1 MLTAEA
7 SKLTAEASK
16 LTAEASKLTAEASK
30 LTAEASKLTVE
41 ASKLTAETS
50 RMTAETSRMTAE
62 TSRMTAEASTT
73 EARDGRGKAM
83 ASVLYQ
89 SIETLSKDK
98 GIDPEIVVGA
108 VEDAIALAT
117 RKYYKTTES
126 MRAEM
131 DRETGEIRAYVFKT
145 VVETPEQVEDETNQI
160 SLEKAREMAPEVE
173 VGGELRF
180 YKDTTPLGRIAAQM
194 AKQVIFQKV
203 REAERDTVFNE
214 YNHRAGEVLNATVK
228 RLEPMDTIF
237 DLGKAEA
244 RMPKREQSRLE
255 QFAVGERVRVVLL
268 RVDRAAKGPQVIVS
282 RAAPGLVSSLFQSE
296 VPEIYDGTVT
306 IRAIARE
313 AGERTK
319 IAVMSR
325 DKDVDPVGACVGMK
339 GMRVQSIIREL
350 RGEKIDII
358 EYSEE
363 ITTFAEKALQ
373 PAKVSRV
380 SITDLGE
387 KQIEVIVDDTQLSL
401 AIGKKGQNVR
411 LAAKLLQWKI
421 DIKSEEEKRQEVEQ
435 QMTAMSGGPTT
446 PIEQVTELGEQILEK
461 LIAAGITTIEELAD
475 MTPEQLEEVPGI
487 GEKTVEKISTAVRHY
502 FGQYEEGEERPAVA
516 AIAAASE
523 IEGDAA
529 EASADAEVSH
539 PDHARDVEASLGS
552 EASTEDNIIAAEES
566 TGEAE
571 ESMLSE
577 KLSGTTEERLA
588 EEAAEFGE
596 AQELNGV
603 STDDLIAAEDRASM
617 SDAND
622 DADAREEKIELE
634 NDEVDNLAVQAN
646 EVSDEGIDTDGHD
659 RG

>member
-1 MLTAEA
+1 
-7 SKLTAEASK
+7 
-16 LTAEASKLTAEASK
+16 
-30 LTAEASKLTVE
+30 
-41 ASKLTAETS
+41 
-50 RMTAETSRMTAE
+50 
-62 TSRMTAEASTT
+62 
-73 EARDGRGKAM
+73 M

-89 SIETLSKDK
+89 SIETLSRDK
-98 GIDPEIVVGA
+98 GIDPAIVVGA

-117 RKYYKTTES
+117 RKYYKTQET

-131 DRETGEIRAYVFKT
+131 DRETGEIRAYVYKT
-145 VVETPEQVEDETNQI
+145 VVETPEHVEDEVNQI
-160 SLEKAREMAPEVE
+160 ALEQARELAPEVE

-203 REAERDTVFNE
+203 REAERDTVFIE
-214 YNHRAGEVLNATVK
+214 YNHRAGEVLTATVK
-228 RLEPMDTIF
+228 RLEPMDVIF

-255 QFAVGERVRVVLL
+255 QFTVGERVRVVLL

-282 RAAPGLVSSLFQSE
+282 RAAPGLVSNLFQSE
-296 VPEIYDGTVT
+296 VPEIYDGTVS

-358 EYSEE
+358 EFSEE

-380 SITDLGE
+380 SIVDLAD

-435 QMTAMSGGPTT
+435 QMQAMSGGPTT
-446 PIEQVTELGEQILEK
+446 PVEQISELGEAVLEK
-461 LIAAGITTIEELAD
+461 LIAAGITTVEELAD

-487 GEKTVEKISTAVRHY
+487 GEKTVEKISVAVRHY
-502 FGQYEEGEERPAVA
+502 FGQYEEGEERPALL
-516 AIAAASE
+516 AAASE
-523 IEGDAA
+523 EGAA
-529 EASADAEVSH
+529 ETTTDVAEEDVLATEKT
-539 PDHARDVEASLGS
+539 PEGLLAEHAGEGFAHEVKDV
-552 EASTEDNIIAAEES
+552 STED
-566 TGEAE
+566 
-571 ESMLSE
+571 
-577 KLSGTTEERLA
+577 LA
-588 EEAAEFGE
+588 DVEEADSA
-596 AQELNGV
+596 
-603 STDDLIAAEDRASM
+603 
-617 SDAND
+617 SDAYS
-622 DADAREEKIELE
+622 DADAREEQIEQNNEAVDDLVDQAQETSDEGTE
-634 NDEVDNLAVQAN
+634 NDE
-646 EVSDEGIDTDGHD
+646 HD

>member
-1 MLTAEA
+1 
-7 SKLTAEASK
+7 
-16 LTAEASKLTAEASK
+16 
-30 LTAEASKLTVE
+30 
-41 ASKLTAETS
+41 
-50 RMTAETSRMTAE
+50 
-62 TSRMTAEASTT
+62 
-73 EARDGRGKAM
+73 M
-83 ASVLYQ
+83 ASALYQ
-89 SIETLSKDK
+89 SIEMLSREK

-117 RKYYKTTES
+117 RKFYKTQET
-126 MRAEM
+126 MRGEL
-131 DRETGEIRAYVFKT
+131 DRESGEIRAYVYKT
-145 VVETPEQVEDETNQI
+145 VVDADTEVEDPENQ
-160 SLEKAREMAPEVE
+160 LTLDQARELAPEVE

-180 YKDTTPLGRIAAQM
+180 YKDTSPLGRIAAQM

-214 YNHRAGEVLNATVK
+214 YAHRAGEILTATVK
-228 RLEPMDTIF
+228 RLEPMDVIF

-282 RAAPGLVSSLFQSE
+282 RAAPALVQSLFQSE
-296 VPEIYDGTVT
+296 VPEIYDGTVI

-358 EYSEE
+358 EFSEE
-363 ITTFAEKALQ
+363 VTTFAEKALQ

-387 KQIEVIVDDTQLSL
+387 KQLEVIVDDTQLSL

-411 LAAKLLQWKI
+411 LAAKLLGWKI

-435 QMTAMSGGPTT
+435 QMQAMAGTPTT
-446 PIEQVTELGEQILEK
+446 PIEQITGLGEGVMEK
-461 LIAAGITTIEELAD
+461 LIAAGITTVEQLAD
-475 MTPEQLEEVPGI
+475 MTEEELGEVPGI
-487 GEKTVEKISTAVRHY
+487 GEKSVEKIATAVRDY
-502 FGQYEEGEERPAVA
+502 FGQLEAQRALAGGEENPTTVPEQALALGEEAVA
-516 AIAAASE
+516 AGAASDVAGDEEHSMTLTPEE
-523 IEGDAA
+523 ILAREAA
-529 EASADAEVSH
+529 KAGGAREVGEYS
-539 PDHARDVEASLGS
+539 VE
-552 EASTEDNIIAAEES
+552 DIA
-566 TGEAE
+566 EAE
-571 ESMLSE
+571 EEISE
-577 KLSGTTEERLA
+577 
-588 EEAAEFGE
+588 
-596 AQELNGV
+596 
-603 STDDLIAAEDRASM
+603 

-622 DADAREEKIELE
+622 AADAREEEIELN
-634 NDEVDNLAVQAN
+634 NDTVDTLVNEAQ
-646 EVSDEGIDTDGHD
+646 EVSDEGIDDAGHERD
-659 RG
+659 

>member
-1 MLTAEA
+1 
-7 SKLTAEASK
+7 
-16 LTAEASKLTAEASK
+16 
-30 LTAEASKLTVE
+30 
-41 ASKLTAETS
+41 
-50 RMTAETSRMTAE
+50 
-62 TSRMTAEASTT
+62 
-73 EARDGRGKAM
+73 
-83 ASVLYQ
+83 
-89 SIETLSKDK
+89 
-98 GIDPEIVVGA
+98 
-108 VEDAIALAT
+108 
-117 RKYYKTTES
+117 
-126 MRAEM
+126 M

-145 VVETPEQVEDETNQI
+145 VVESPEQVEDEVNQMT
-160 SLEKAREMAPEVE
+160 LEQARELAPEVE

-228 RLEPMDTIF
+228 RLEPMDVIF

-282 RAAPGLVSSLFQSE
+282 RAAPGLVQNLFQSE

-358 EYSEE
+358 EFSEE

-380 SITDLGE
+380 SITDLAD

-421 DIKSEEEKRQEVEQ
+421 DIKSEEEKRQEVES
-435 QMTAMSGGPTT
+435 QMQAMSGGPTT
-446 PIEQVTELGEQILEK
+446 PIEQVTELGEAVLEK
-461 LIAAGITTIEELAD
+461 LIAAGITTVEALAD

-487 GEKTVEKISTAVRHY
+487 GEKTVEKISVAVRHY
-502 FGQYEEGEERPAVA
+502 FGQYEEGEERPEPVA
-516 AIAAASE
+516 AAAAE
-523 IEGDAA
+523 
-529 EASADAEVSH
+529 
-539 PDHARDVEASLGS
+539 P
-552 EASTEDNIIAAEES
+552 AEES
-566 TGEAE
+566 SMEKTPEAI
-571 ESMLSE
+571 
-577 KLSGTTEERLA
+577 LA
-588 EEAAEFGE
+588 EEAGIGTAEE
-596 AQELNGV
+596 V
-603 STDDLIAAEDRASM
+603 SNLSTEDIADLEDAESDTDAFSE
-617 SDAND
+617 
-622 DADAREEKIELE
+622 ADAREERIELD
-634 NDEVDNLAVQAN
+634 NDSVDTLVNDSQ
-646 EVSDEGIDTDGHD
+646 EVSDEGIDDGND